1 MIKRTAVIW
10 SATWMLL
17 TLIFSGPA
25 VGVQSY
31 DAQTLMQLSGF
42 DDQLEV
48 LPKAVNDSFKQLMIE
63 DGVVEPFE
71 QQDIP
76 QLQHAVASVFQTQS
90 LRNTVLNEMRD
101 AMSANEIRLLVEFY
115 SSDRGK
121 SLREAELNNGI
132 LEHSGRFQQWYAD
145 TGFYGLDD
153 DRQLAVKDLESAMQA
168 TEGAVDAMIGM
179 QVAMQVSLSPALPAE
194 QRLSPQELLSAAQG
208 QRTELTHAYRKS
220 SLATIAFVF
229 KDQPIEAIK
238 AYTDVLQTAA
248 GQNFVSALNTG
259 LTKGLFNA
267 AEQLGVSIQEILVG
281 RVGQGA

>member
-17 TLIFSGPA
+17 TLIFSSSA
-25 VGVQSY
+25 TGVQSY

-48 LPKAVNDSFKQLMIE
+48 LPKAVNDSFEQLMVQ

-71 QQDIP
+71 QRDIP
-76 QLQHAVASVFQTQS
+76 ELQQAVASVFQTQN
-90 LRNTVLNEMRD
+90 LRNTVLSEMRGT
-101 AMSANEIRLLVEFY
+101 MSANEIRLLVDFY
-115 SSDRGK
+115 SSERGV
-121 SLREAELNNGI
+121 LIREAELNNGI
-132 LEHSGRFQQWYAD
+132 LEHSGRFQQWYKE

-153 DRQLAVKDLESAMQA
+153 DRQFAVEELELAMQA

-179 QVAMQVSLSPALPAE
+179 QVAMQVSLSPALPVE
-194 QRLSPQELLSAAQG
+194 QRLSAKELLIAAQE
-208 QRTELTHAYRKS
+208 QRDELTRAYRES

-229 KDQPIEAIK
+229 KDRPVDDLR
-238 AYTDVLQTAA
+238 AYTQVLKTNA
-248 GQNFVSALNTG
+248 GQNFVASINTG

-267 AEQLGVSIQEILVG
+267 AEQLGVSIQEILSG
-281 RVGQGA
+281 RIGQGA

>member
-25 VGVQSY
+25 IGVQSY

-90 LRNTVLNEMRD
+90 LRNTCLLYTSPSPRD
-101 AMSANEIRLLVEFY
+101 
-115 SSDRGK
+115 
-121 SLREAELNNGI
+121 
-132 LEHSGRFQQWYAD
+132 
-145 TGFYGLDD
+145 
-153 DRQLAVKDLESAMQA
+153 
-168 TEGAVDAMIGM
+168 
-179 QVAMQVSLSPALPAE
+179 
-194 QRLSPQELLSAAQG
+194 
-208 QRTELTHAYRKS
+208 
-220 SLATIAFVF
+220 
-229 KDQPIEAIK
+229 
-238 AYTDVLQTAA
+238 
-248 GQNFVSALNTG
+248 
-259 LTKGLFNA
+259 
-267 AEQLGVSIQEILVG
+267 
-281 RVGQGA
+281 